1 MGRQASVVEGDLR
14 RVSTAALISRTKE
27 SRRCQSMSAKGPLR
41 KDGILSRKLG
51 DEWMLY
57 DPAAGAV
64 HIINGTAEFVWNL
77 CDGQHDLDDIAGQLR
92 GAYQVPDGTALTK
105 DINDIVQG
113 FSDKGLLHASG
124 N

>member
-1 MGRQASVVEGDLR
+1 
-14 RVSTAALISRTKE
+14 
-27 SRRCQSMSAKGPLR
+27 
-41 KDGILSRKLG
+41 
-51 DEWMLY
+51 
-57 DPAAGAV
+57 
-64 HIINGTAEFVWNL
+64 VWNL

>member
-1 MGRQASVVEGDLR
+1 VPKHE
-14 RVSTAALISRTKE
+14 
-27 SRRCQSMSAKGPLR
+27 CQGPLR

-92 GAYQVPDGTALTK
+92 GAYQVRMELR
-105 DINDIVQG
+105 
-113 FSDKGLLHASG
+113 
-124 N
+124 